1 MLKEA
6 LCKQP
11 ILKYP
16 HAERPYVFFKD
27 ASKYGWA
34 GILTQLYID
43 NNDVST
49 QSHAIRAGKSNVSN
63 TNKADGTP
71 QMIFH
76 PVTYVSGLFRGSQLN
91 WADLT
96 KEAYAI
102 YLSIRKPN
110 IYLTN
115 SDVPF

>member
-16 HAERPYVFFKD
+16 DLERPHILFRD
-27 ASKYGWA
+27 EIKYGWA
-34 GILTQLYID
+34 DVLTQPYID

-49 QSHAIRAGKSNVSN
+49 QSHAIPADKLNVSS
-63 TNKADGTP
+63 TNKADGTC

-76 PVTYVSGLFRGSQLN
+76 PVTYVSGLSE
-91 WADLT
+91 
-96 KEAYAI
+96 EA
-102 YLSIRKPN
+102 S
-110 IYLTN
+110 
-115 SDVPF
+115 